1 MGWLW
6 KDEDSGYISSSSSND
21 NSHRCATRKVVS
33 SECRTE
39 EVKPG
44 KFIRKCEKTEQSFK
58 DCVGS
63 FSHNV
68 LRLTAAKG
76 APQATGAQDR
86 PSSPKASDV
95 WELRAL
101 WPSEMVESN
110 KEYTEEDVTDQMV
123 KGSSRLEFGGNI
135 SSYFP
140 GLRSDIEAIER
151 DLFGGMNR
159 FLEAAEDIKNEFFS
173 SVGAQHISDKDGSS
187 SQKRGVHTEDAP
199 GQEALPKN
207 SLDGDV
213 DISGLAIDI

>member
-6 KDEDSGYISSSSSND
+6 KDEDSGYISSSSGND

-33 SECRTE
+33 SQCRTE

-44 KFIRKCEKTEQSFK
+44 KFIRKCEKTEQIFK
-58 DCVGS
+58 DCVG
-63 FSHNV
+63 
-68 LRLTAAKG
+68 R
-76 APQATGAQDR
+76 
-86 PSSPKASDV
+86 
-95 WELRAL
+95 
-101 WPSEMVESN
+101 PSEMVESN

-159 FLEAAEDIKNEFFS
+159 FLEAAEDMKNEFFS
-173 SVGAQHISDKDGSS
+173 SVGVPRISDKDGSS

-213 DISGLAIDI
+213 DLSGLAKDI